1 MTQNEKLLG
10 IQAQQNKLLELGK
23 VPQNQKLEMKF
34 SPDSTL
40 NNWSSVTE
48 IRQEKIKV
56 NTYLQLLLMPCVDSQ
71 IDPMTKPMLRLYAL

>member
-40 NNWSSVTE
+40 NN
-48 IRQEKIKV
+48 
-56 NTYLQLLLMPCVDSQ
+56 
-71 IDPMTKPMLRLYAL
+71 